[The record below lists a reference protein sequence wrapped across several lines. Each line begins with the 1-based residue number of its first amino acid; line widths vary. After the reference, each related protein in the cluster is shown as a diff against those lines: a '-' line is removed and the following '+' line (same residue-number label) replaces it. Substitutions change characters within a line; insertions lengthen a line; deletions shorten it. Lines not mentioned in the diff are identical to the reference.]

1 MTRRLQTFLA
11 LAWLLA
17 APAVTLAADAF
28 QAVIDSPHNLIAPSD
43 LPAGQSVCFTCHADG
58 PAYRGPGL
66 PPDESPATVSPLLSL
81 DVAPRPAPPVP
92 TGPLWQ
98 NGAPSF
104 AVSGGEQAARSTP
117 GGASSV
123 CLGCHDGVLGAEV
136 HQLGAQRARTFDHP
150 YNTPYPRLANGQF
163 RTDRPTVNQ
172 YRYWSIPDLGDGGM
186 VLPTGPTSAQL
197 AIPPGALTADLSALQ
212 MVRTSKGMVHCDS
225 CHNPHDNGNAPFL
238 RAPAHDLC
246 LICHNR

>member
-1 MTRRLQTFLA
+1 MTRRLPTFLA
-11 LAWLLA
+11 LACLLA
-17 APAVTLAADAF
+17 VPALAPAADSF
-28 QAVIDSPHNLIAPSD
+28 QAVTDSPHNLIARSD
-43 LPAGQSVCFTCHADG
+43 LPTGQTVCVACHAEG

-66 PPDESPATVSPLLSL
+66 PASEPPAPALPLPSFDAAPPPAT
-81 DVAPRPAPPVP
+81 DAQ

-104 AVSGGEQAARSTP
+104 TVSGGEHATRSTP

-136 HQLGAQRARTFDHP
+136 HQIGTRGARTFDHP
-150 YNTPYPRLANGQF
+150 YNTPYPRLANGTF
-163 RTDRPTVNQ
+163 RTDRPIVNQ
-172 YRYWSIPDLGDGGM
+172 YRYWSIPDLSDGGI
-186 VLPTGPTSAQL
+186 VLPTGPTSERL
-197 AIPPGALTADLSALQ
+197 AIPPGASTADLSALQ

>member
-1 MTRRLQTFLA
+1 MTRRLPEFLA
-11 LAWLLA
+11 LACLLA
-17 APAVTLAADAF
+17 APAQAGAADSF
-28 QAVIDSPHNLIAPSD
+28 QSVIDSPHNLIARSD
-43 LPAGQSVCFTCHADG
+43 LPAGQSVCFACHAEG

-66 PPDESPATVSPLLSL
+66 PVGQPPAPALPSPGIAPQPAT
-81 DVAPRPAPPVP
+81 DAQ

-98 NGAPSF
+98 RGAPSF
-104 AVSGGEQAARSTP
+104 TVAGGAQAARSTP

-136 HQLGAQRARTFDHP
+136 HQLGAPRARTFDHP

-186 VLPTGPTSAQL
+186 VLPTGPTSERL
-197 AIPPGALTADLSALQ
+197 AIPPGASTADLSALQ

-238 RAPAHDLC
+238 RAPASDLC